1 MLAFSASREGF
12 CQMIAEASQGLSSRP
27 QNPVHAGMLLATS
40 GTGKL
45 YCTASDGDVT
55 FSSSCD
61 AAITGSESIILPG
74 GILREMSRFL
84 PGDIVELECTA
95 TTAVI
100 TCGKSRFTLSSI
112 PGEDYPSWP
121 SPPEALGK
129 LPAEDFISAVK
140 IVSAAAKKDH
150 PIQRGMRLAI
160 KDDHLQMTCT
170 DGSRMAYASL
180 PLARTLLTP
189 GDPVLAPAAVLERF
203 SRVAEGEVSAGWEGN
218 LLGLSCDDLEMSA
231 PQVSG
236 EFPKTWTMI
245 LKDHEPVMTVNVPE
259 LSQMIKMAAVT
270 VGDKGAVTL
279 EFSDKAAGYLSAG
292 SPGYLGVLET
302 KGSLEPRIL
311 DFTPQYLLD
320 GLHGEE
326 VSLSW
331 TGRAL
336 MIEGDGYRYLCQ
348 PRRKLTLGT

>member
-1 MLAFSASREGF
+1 MLTFSASRESF
-12 CQMIAEASQGLSSRP
+12 CQMIAGASQGLSSRP
-27 QNPVHAGMLLATS
+27 QNPVHAGMLLASS

-61 AAITGSESIILPG
+61 AAITGSESVILPG
-74 GILREMSRFL
+74 ALLREITRYL
-84 PGDIVELECTA
+84 TGDLVELECHGN
-95 TTAVI
+95 TAVI
-100 TCGKSRFTLSSI
+100 TAGKSRVSLSFI

-121 SPPEALGK
+121 SPPEALAK
-129 LPAEDFISAVK
+129 LEGFAEAVK
-140 IVSAAAKKDH
+140 IVSLAAKKDH
-150 PIQRGMRLAI
+150 PVLRGMRMAI
-160 KDDHLQMTCT
+160 EEDHLQMTCT
-170 DGSRMAYASL
+170 DGNRMAHAAL
-180 PLARTLLTP
+180 PAERTLLTP
-189 GDPVLAPAAVLERF
+189 GDPVLAPTVILERF
-203 SRVAEGEVSAGWEGN
+203 SRISEGEVSLGWEGN
-218 LLGLSCDDLEMSA
+218 LLGLSCDDLEMTA

-270 VGDKGAVTL
+270 AGDKGAVTL
-279 EFSDKAAGYLSAG
+279 EFSDTGQLAVGTS
-292 SPGYLGVLET
+292 GYLGVMET
-302 KGSLEPRIL
+302 RGTLEPRIL